1 MPRLHADQFDR
12 CLAQSTGVL
21 VINNYQVILYNG
33 LGLFG
38 YLPLL
43 LYAVYATWAA
53 VLNLTG
59 ASIVDRVGRVKM
71 LAIGVVCSHF
81 RIVNERD
88 RTDASVDWMCSFN
101 GCRDCNGGHIFR
113 N

>member
-43 LYAVYATWAA
+43 LYAVYASWAA
-53 VLNLTG
+53 ILNLTG
-59 ASIVDRVGRVKM
+59 AAIVDRVGRVKM
-71 LAIGVVCSHF
+71 LAIGVVCPHS
-81 RIVNERD
+81 IVYEHD

-101 GCRDCNGGHIFR
+101 GRRDCNGGHVLR